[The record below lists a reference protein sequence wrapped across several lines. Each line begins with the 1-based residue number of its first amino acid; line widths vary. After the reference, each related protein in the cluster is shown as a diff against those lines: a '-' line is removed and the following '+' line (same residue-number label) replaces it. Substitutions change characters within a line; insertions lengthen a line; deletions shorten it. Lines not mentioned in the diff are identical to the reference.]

1 MLIISLFFS
10 FLSLFSL
17 TWLAFYKPCLFL
29 TPNDLFAMRHLGKKF
44 AVCKKIVYFRERK
57 TCLLLLSARKTIK
70 FTISHSFIIFYL
82 FNWTYSL
89 EDSISIAVAEKK
101 NSILFSFTLLSLFF
115 HLYACHSLSLSL
127 SFYARFW
134 ISRKKGKINDVAVT
148 FNDLLRIILLP
159 CLFLSTCCW
168 LFIFVY
174 ALVEISDLFLSSVLW
189 LP

>member
-1 MLIISLFFS
+1 MLIIALFPFIS
-10 FLSLFSL
+10 LSLL
-17 TWLAFYKPCLFL
+17 MWLAFYKPCLFL
-29 TPNDLFAMRHLGKKF
+29 TPNDLFAMRHLGKKI
-44 AVCKKIVYFRERK
+44 AVCKKIVYFARK

-101 NSILFSFTLLSLFF
+101 NSILFSFMLLSLFL
-115 HLYACHSLSLSL
+115 HLYACHSLSFSL
-127 SFYARFW
+127 FMLAPEFRE
-134 ISRKKGKINDVAVT
+134 KGKINDVAVT

>member
-1 MLIISLFFS
+1 M
-10 FLSLFSL
+10 
-17 TWLAFYKPCLFL
+17 WLAFYKPCLFL
-29 TPNDLFAMRHLGKKF
+29 TPNDLFAMRHLGKKLPYD
-44 AVCKKIVYFRERK
+44 KKNCLFREK
-57 TCLLLLSARKTIK
+57 NMSITTFSEKTIK

-101 NSILFSFTLLSLFF
+101 NSILFSFTLLSLFL

-127 SFYARFW
+127 FMLAPEFRE
-134 ISRKKGKINDVAVT
+134 KGKINDVAVT

>member
-1 MLIISLFFS
+1 MSITTFS
-10 FLSLFSL
+10 E
-17 TWLAFYKPCLFL
+17 K
-29 TPNDLFAMRHLGKKF
+29 
-44 AVCKKIVYFRERK
+44 
-57 TCLLLLSARKTIK
+57 KTIK
-70 FTISHSFIIFYL
+70 FTISHSFIILYL
-82 FNWTYSL
+82 FNWTCSL

-101 NSILFSFTLLSLFF
+101 KFHSFLFYAPLSVFF

-134 ISRKKGKINDVAVT
+134 ISRRKKGKINDVAVT

-174 ALVEISDLFLSSVLW
+174 ALVEISDLFIHLCCDYRNVIFFYLCIFLW
-189 LP
+189 VFDFLVENNGRVMEGNVVSNDFLLLITIH

>member
-1 MLIISLFFS
+1 MIF
-10 FLSLFSL
+10 
-17 TWLAFYKPCLFL
+17 
-29 TPNDLFAMRHLGKKF
+29 FAMRHLGKKDCRMWKTIYF
-44 AVCKKIVYFRERK
+44 ARK

-89 EDSISIAVAEKK
+89 EDSVSIAVAEKK
-101 NSILFSFTLLSLFF
+101 NSILFSFMLLSLFL
-115 HLYACHSLSLSL
+115 HLYACHSLSFSL
-127 SFYARFW
+127 FMLAPEFRE
-134 ISRKKGKINDVAVT
+134 KGKINDVAVT

>member
-1 MLIISLFFS
+1 M
-10 FLSLFSL
+10 
-17 TWLAFYKPCLFL
+17 
-29 TPNDLFAMRHLGKKF
+29 KKT
-44 AVCKKIVYFRERK
+44 VYFARK

-101 NSILFSFTLLSLFF
+101 NSILFSFMLLSLFL
-115 HLYACHSLSLSL
+115 HLYACHSLSFSL
-127 SFYARFW
+127 FMLAPEFRE
-134 ISRKKGKINDVAVT
+134 KGKINDVAVT

-168 LFIFVY
+168 LFILLTPQLKTQIYFSYLCFDYCNVILFY
-174 ALVEISDLFLSSVLW
+174 FRIFLWGFDFLVENNGRFMKGNVVSNDFLL
-189 LP
+189 LITIH

>member
-1 MLIISLFFS
+1 MLIIALFPFIS
-10 FLSLFSL
+10 LSLSI
-17 TWLAFYKPCLFL
+17 WLAFYKPCLFL
-29 TPNDLFAMRHLGKKF
+29 TPNDLFAMRHLGKKRLPYVKKTIYF
-44 AVCKKIVYFRERK
+44 ARK

-70 FTISHSFIIFYL
+70 FTISHSFIILYL
-82 FNWTYSL
+82 FNWTCSL

-101 NSILFSFTLLSLFF
+101 NSILFFFMLLSLFL
-115 HLYACHSLSLSL
+115 HLYACHSLSFSL
-127 SFYARFW
+127 FMLAPEFRE
-134 ISRKKGKINDVAVT
+134 KGKINDVAVT

-159 CLFLSTCCW
+159 CLFFFSTCCW

>member
-1 MLIISLFFS
+1 MSITTFS
-10 FLSLFSL
+10 
-17 TWLAFYKPCLFL
+17 
-29 TPNDLFAMRHLGKKF
+29 
-44 AVCKKIVYFRERK
+44 E
-57 TCLLLLSARKTIK
+57 KTIK

-82 FNWTYSL
+82 FNWTCSL

-101 NSILFSFTLLSLFF
+101 KFHSFLFYAPLSLFPF
-115 HLYACHSLSLSL
+115 VRVPFSLSL
-127 SFYARFW
+127 SFFLCSLLNFAKK
-134 ISRKKGKINDVAVT
+134 KKGKINDVAVT